1 MNLLPDSV
9 NYQMLHQGK
18 YIWLKVC
25 LLYTSRGFNR
35 VSDITLADYWGIDD
49 AIPEMFDN
57 QGTSAVFVNTLK
69 GEKIFN
75 KISEQFSIRQVNLE
89 EITKYNPSYFY
100 NANMHKNHNQFME
113 KLDNCKDV
121 KMCIRDRIGV
131 RQ

>member
-1 MNLLPDSV
+1 
-9 NYQMLHQGK
+9 
-18 YIWLKVC
+18 
-25 LLYTSRGFNR
+25 
-35 VSDITLADYWGIDD
+35 
-49 AIPEMFDN
+49 MFDN

-100 NANMHKNHNQFME
+100 NANMHRNYNQFME

-121 KMCIRDRIGV
+121 IKLIENCLKDKFIV
-131 RQ
+131 RALRKVKRTIKNLFHIS